1 MKKMN
6 QPIGVVGLGLLGS
19 AITERLLAGGYQVFV
34 YNRTRAKADSLIA
47 KGAVWSENPLIQCQ
61 RVIISLY
68 TSETVAA
75 VLEQLDASSLAGQTL
90 IDTTTGAPR
99 HAETFAGKF
108 AQRDI
113 DYLDA
118 PVSGSS
124 AQARRGEV
132 TMLVGGLRAAY
143 DRCCD
148 LFSCLAQK
156 SLYVG
161 RSGNGSRLKLVSN
174 LVLGL
179 NRAVL
184 AEGLALGSAM
194 GLDDELTLSALKD
207 SAAYS
212 GVMDTKG
219 QKMISGD
226 FSTQARLAQH
236 LKDVQLILEEG
247 SRLEQDLPL
256 SKLHAFLLSELERIG
271 LGDLD
276 NSAIIR
282 AWRDKD

>member
-1 MKKMN
+1 MS
-6 QPIGVVGLGLLGS
+6 QPVGVVGLGLLGS
-19 AITERLLAGGYQVFV
+19 AIAERLLGGGFRVFV
-34 YNRTRAKADSLIA
+34 YNRTRSKAEPLIQ
-47 KGAVWSENPLIQCQ
+47 KGAVWSDNPLDECE
-61 RVIISLY
+61 RVIFSLY
-68 TSETVAA
+68 NSDAVAT
-75 VLEQLDASSLAGQTL
+75 VLEQLDAGLSAGQTV
-90 IDTTTGAPR
+90 IDTTTGAPQ
-99 HAETFAGKF
+99 HAEAFAGRL
-108 AQRDI
+108 AQRDV

-124 AQARRGEV
+124 EQSRRGEV
-132 TMLVGGLRAAY
+132 TMLVGGLHAAY
-143 DRCCD
+143 ERCHD
-148 LFSCLAQK
+148 LFDCLAQK
-156 SLYVG
+156 TLYVG

-194 GLDDELTLSALKD
+194 GLDDELTLSALKN

-219 QKMISGD
+219 HKMISGD
-226 FSTQARLAQH
+226 FSPQARLAQH
-236 LKDVQLILEEG
+236 LKDVRSILEEG
-247 SRLEQDLPL
+247 SRLDQDLPL
-256 SKLHAFLLSELERIG
+256 SKLHAFLLSELEHIG
-271 LGDLD
+271 LGELD

>member
-1 MKKMN
+1 MS
-6 QPIGVVGLGLLGS
+6 QPVGVVGLGLLGS
-19 AITERLLAGGYQVFV
+19 AITERLLTGGFQVFV
-34 YNRTRAKADSLIA
+34 YNRTRAKADPLIA
-47 KGAVWSENPLIQCQ
+47 KGAVWSDNPFFQCR
-61 RVIISLY
+61 RVIVSLY

-75 VLEQLDASSLAGQTL
+75 VLEQLDAGLRAGQTL
-90 IDTTTGAPR
+90 VDTTTGAPR
-99 HAETFAGKF
+99 HAETFAGRF
-108 AQRDI
+108 AQRDV

-124 AQARRGEV
+124 VQARRGEV

-143 DRCCD
+143 DRCGD

-219 QKMISGD
+219 PKMISGD

-236 LKDVQLILEEG
+236 LKDVRLILEEG
-247 SRLEQDLPL
+247 SRLDQDLPL
-256 SKLHAFLLSELERIG
+256 SKLHAFLLSELEHIG

>member
-1 MKKMN
+1 
-6 QPIGVVGLGLLGS
+6 
-19 AITERLLAGGYQVFV
+19 
-34 YNRTRAKADSLIA
+34 
-47 KGAVWSENPLIQCQ
+47 
-61 RVIISLY
+61 
-68 TSETVAA
+68 
-75 VLEQLDASSLAGQTL
+75 
-90 IDTTTGAPR
+90 
-99 HAETFAGKF
+99 
-108 AQRDI
+108 
-113 DYLDA
+113 
-118 PVSGSS
+118 
-124 AQARRGEV
+124 
-132 TMLVGGLRAAY
+132 
-143 DRCCD
+143 
-148 LFSCLAQK
+148 
-156 SLYVG
+156 
-161 RSGNGSRLKLVSN
+161 
-174 LVLGL
+174 
-179 NRAVL
+179 
-184 AEGLALGSAM
+184 M

-226 FSTQARLAQH
+226 FSTQARLVQH

>member
-1 MKKMN
+1 MS
-6 QPIGVVGLGLLGS
+6 QPVGVIGLGLLGS
-19 AITERLLAGGYQVFV
+19 AITERLLAGGFQVFV
-34 YNRTRAKADSLIA
+34 YNRTRAKADPLIA
-47 KGAVWSENPLIQCQ
+47 KGAIWSDNPLVQCQ

-75 VLEQLDASSLAGQTL
+75 VLEQLDAGLLAGQTL

-108 AQRDI
+108 AQRDV

-124 AQARRGEV
+124 EQARRGEV
-132 TMLVGGLRAAY
+132 TIFVGGLHAAY
-143 DRCCD
+143 DRCRD
-148 LFSCLAQK
+148 LFGCLARK

-161 RSGNGSRLKLVSN
+161 RSGDGARLKLVSN

-194 GLDDELTLSALKD
+194 GLDDELTLLALKD

-219 QKMISGD
+219 PKMISGD
-226 FSTQARLAQH
+226 FSAQARLAQH
-236 LKDVQLILEEG
+236 LKDVRLILEEG
-247 SRLEQDLPL
+247 SHLDQDLPL
-256 SKLHAFLLSELERIG
+256 SKLHAFLLSELEHIG

>member
-1 MKKMN
+1 MS
-6 QPIGVVGLGLLGS
+6 QPVGVVGLGLLGS
-19 AITERLLAGGYQVFV
+19 AIAERLLGGGFRVLV
-34 YNRTRAKADSLIA
+34 YNRTRSKADPLIR
-47 KGAVWSENPLIQCQ
+47 KGAVWSDNPFLQCE
-61 RVIISLY
+61 RVIFSLY
-68 TSETVAA
+68 NSDVVAA
-75 VLEQLDASSLAGQTL
+75 VFDQFDAGLSAGQTV
-90 IDTTTGAPR
+90 IDTTTGAPQ
-99 HAETFAGKF
+99 HAETFAGRL
-108 AQRDI
+108 AQRDV

-124 AQARRGEV
+124 EQARRGEV
-132 TMLVGGLRAAY
+132 TMIVGGLRAAY
-143 DRCCD
+143 DRCQD
-148 LFSCLAQK
+148 LMDCLAQK

-194 GLDDELTLSALKD
+194 GLDDELTLSALKN

-219 QKMISGD
+219 HKMISGD
-226 FSTQARLAQH
+226 FRPQARLAQH
-236 LKDVQLILEEG
+236 LKDVRLILEEG
-247 SRLEQDLPL
+247 SRLDLDLPL
-256 SKLHAFLLSELERIG
+256 SKLHAFLLAELEHLG
-271 LGDLD
+271 LGELD